1 MSRPTQPSSKAL
13 SVLIVSCVVCPG
25 QHNHLA
31 KLYQC
36 CLCHVSCVQQGS
48 ISAACG
54 VCRVSRPTQP
64 SSKALSVLLV
74 SCVVCRVS
82 CVVCRVSRPTQPSS
96 KALSV
101 LLVSCVVC
109 PARLY
114 QCYLWRVS
122 CVNSNTTTLQRDCM
136 TALRCVH
143 AGPHNLPELAIIQ
156 IEACST
162 HARCVLQNGQR
173 MYHCRKP
180 YHGD

>member
-1 MSRPTQPSSKAL
+1 MSRGNQKVQPLCLFSPAAECPANSHSTHRMTRCEPSCANPNPKGKCTRDTQTGCVCNEGFLL
-13 SVLIVSCVVCPG
+13 SEDKCVPR
-25 QHNHLA
+25 A
-31 KLYQC
+31 QC
-36 CLCHVSCVQQGS
+36 GCSD
-48 ISAACG
+48 
-54 VCRVSRPTQP
+54 RKR
-64 SSKALSVLLV
+64 K
-74 SCVVCRVS
+74 
-82 CVVCRVSRPTQPSS
+82 PTQPSS

>member
-1 MSRPTQPSSKAL
+1 M
-13 SVLIVSCVVCPG
+13 LIVSCVVCPG
-25 QHNHLA
+25 QHNHPA
-31 KLYQC
+31 RLYQC

-54 VCRVSRPTQP
+54 
-64 SSKALSVLLV
+64 
-74 SCVVCRVS
+74 
-82 CVVCRVSRPTQPSS
+82 VCRVSRPTQPSS

-136 TALRCVH
+136 TALRCRAAQPAGTGNHPDRGLLH
-143 AGPHNLPELAIIQ
+143 ACALRAAEWTADVPLPEALPWRLMHMR
-156 IEACST
+156 EKRENERRT
-162 HARCVLQNGQR
+162 TERER
-173 MYHCRKP
+173 
-180 YHGD
+180 